1 MRVVIIEDEPL
12 IARKLASLLTECDA
26 SIGVEASLESIEASV
41 KWLEDHPLPD
51 LLFVD
56 IQLSDGLC
64 FEIFKRVDVRC
75 PVIFT
80 TAYDEYMLQAFKVN
94 SIDYLLKPVS
104 KEDLSQSLRKYRQL
118 KESYAEGAA
127 RKELGALL
135 ETLTQTAPR
144 YKSRFV
150 VKAGQGWITIFEK
163 DIAYFMSDRKLT
175 FLVTREGKRHVMD
188 ESLDDLESQLHPHEF
203 FRVNR
208 QCIAN
213 AGSIA
218 AVHAFFNGKL
228 KLLLKPQTEEEV
240 LVSRKRAPAF
250 KKWLDQ

>member
-1 MRVVIIEDEPL
+1 MRVAIIEDEPL
-12 IARKLASLLTECDA
+12 TAKKLGSLLAECDP
-26 SIGVEASLESIEASV
+26 SIVVEASLESIEASV
-41 KWLEDHPLPD
+41 KWLVEHPLPD
-51 LLFVD
+51 LLFMD

-64 FEIFKRVDVRC
+64 FEIFRRVDLKC

-80 TAYDEYMLQAFKVN
+80 TAYDEYTLQAFKVN
-94 SIDYLLKPVS
+94 SIDYLLKPVG
-104 KEDLSQSLRKYRQL
+104 KEDLSQSLRKYRL
-118 KESYAEGAA
+118 LRESYAEGTA
-127 RKELGALL
+127 RKELGTLL
-135 ETLTQTAPR
+135 ETLTQTRPR

-150 VKAGQGWITIFEK
+150 VKTGQAWITIFEK

-175 FLVTREGKRHVMD
+175 FLVTHEGKRHVMD

-228 KLLLKPQTEEEV
+228 KILLKPQTEEEV